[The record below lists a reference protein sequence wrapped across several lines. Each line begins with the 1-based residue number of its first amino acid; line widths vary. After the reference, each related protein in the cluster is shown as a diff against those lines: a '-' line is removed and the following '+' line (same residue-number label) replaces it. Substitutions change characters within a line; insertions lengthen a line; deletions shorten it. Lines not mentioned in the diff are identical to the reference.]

1 MRSLRRVLTAP
12 PLSSASSLYLLSDEG
27 GRGCNRADCVSALR
41 SCIPFSFFL
50 KRILGTQNFLA
61 TSATHGMCLWEITAV
76 GVGLRFRNKCSIEEV
91 EEVKMDGRQRINALT
106 SLGKTLVGVFYPYNR
121 GALFTALV
129 VIYAL
134 TSGIAGYSA
143 ASFYYIIEGKNWV
156 KNLMLTGSL
165 FTGPLFLTFCFL
177 NTVALAYN
185 STAALP
191 FGTIVVIFLIWTLVT
206 SPLLVLGGIAGK
218 NSRPEFQAPCR
229 TTKYPREIPHLPWS
243 FICGGSTGLF
253 IYGYCLYY
261 YHARPDM
268 YGFMQT
274 SFFFGYMAC
283 ICYGFFLMLGTTGF
297 HASLIFVRHIY
308 LSIKC
313 SRKSLLNVFQGGM
326 CHPKMAMVIDDRS
339 KVWEDK
345 DQPRVHVVPAF
356 TPYYAP
362 QAETA
367 NAVPVLCVA
376 RNVACNVRGFF
387 KEFDENLLLKINEV
401 FFEDEVG
408 SLPQPPDVSNYLMS
422 EDAGSVPNGN
432 ANAPINEGVN
442 GVEPERKDVKSSVD
456 LVTRSVAN
464 NVEFKPETSQLPA
477 GAISNATLCLPEQPG
492 LLGPPIK
499 HDGSSVDHDYDVK
512 KGLST
517 TRHGPDIRL
526 PNSESNVVR
535 SENHQPQMKPFS
547 HGTLV
552 ALSNAL
558 VSQKSQV
565 KGEEASSVQ
574 DLQRQ
579 KLPLPSQLPEDGVSQ
594 DHLSSNNREFQ
605 SESGK
610 LNLLPSLSIG
620 VLQEIGKKC
629 NSKASVSEGDNDNN
643 LTRITIGGLFL
654 SIRITEVVCLD
665 AEYVSNQTSRGLPL
679 LHKFAFPM
687 NMTPQFR
694 SLETETASFLTE
706 EVLRIVKPQ
715 HFLPIHGE
723 LLFLKEHELL
733 GKSTGI
739 RHTAAF
745 KNGEMLGVSH
755 LRNRR
760 VLPNGFVSLGKE
772 NLQLKY
778 SDGDKEFGTSSDRL
792 FIDERLRMAL
802 DGIIVVS
809 MEIFCPQS
817 FESHVE
823 NTLKGKIKITT
834 RCLWL
839 DKGKLLDALH
849 KAAHAA
855 LSSCPTMLL
864 SDTFVKE
871 PKLFA
876 ITLFDASLFRLN
888 GVITDFRRATE
899 RIPSLVAIAFA
910 GFKIIALV
918 VYPASCHFQ

>member
-12 PLSSASSLYLLSDEG
+12 PLSSASSLCVLSDEELLFF
-27 GRGCNRADCVSALR
+27 RLCSCVS
-41 SCIPFSFFL
+41 
-50 KRILGTQNFLA
+50 
-61 TSATHGMCLWEITAV
+61 
-76 GVGLRFRNKCSIEEV
+76 
-91 EEVKMDGRQRINALT
+91 
-106 SLGKTLVGVFYPYNR
+106 R
-121 GALFTALV
+121 GFLFTALV

-143 ASFYYIIEGKNWV
+143 ASFYYMIEGKNWV

-191 FGTIVVIFLIWTLVT
+191 FGTIVVTFLIWTLVT

-297 HASLIFVRHIY
+297 RASLIFIRDTSVLVRLRPAWEDLRCY
-308 LSIKC
+308 LTAKGRKRFEVYVCTMAERDYAFEMWRLLDPEAHLIG

-376 RNVACNVRGFF
+376 RNVACNVRGCFF
-387 KEFDENLLLKINEV
+387 KEFDENLLLKINGV

-408 SLPQPPDVSNYLMS
+408 SLPQPSD
-422 EDAGSVPNGN
+422 DAGSVPNGN

-477 GAISNATLCLPEQPG
+477 GAISNAIYPLPSRTFIPSQKPG

-499 HDGSSVDHDYDVK
+499 HDGSSVDHDYDMK

-526 PNSESNVVR
+526 PNSGEPPLISRPPTQASTSLMPPHGGRFLEDDISSKTQLNIRPTVSLKESNVVR

-594 DHLSSNNREFQ
+594 VHLSSNNREFQ

-629 NSKASVSEGDNDNN
+629 NSKEG
-643 LTRITIGGLFL
+643 
-654 SIRITEVVCLD
+654 
-665 AEYVSNQTSRGLPL
+665 
-679 LHKFAFPM
+679 
-687 NMTPQFR
+687 
-694 SLETETASFLTE
+694 
-706 EVLRIVKPQ
+706 
-715 HFLPIHGE
+715 
-723 LLFLKEHELL
+723 
-733 GKSTGI
+733 
-739 RHTAAF
+739 
-745 KNGEMLGVSH
+745 
-755 LRNRR
+755 
-760 VLPNGFVSLGKE
+760 
-772 NLQLKY
+772 
-778 SDGDKEFGTSSDRL
+778 SDGWGTIFDETWAKEKRMSPPWFASNPTPSPSKALVLISS
-792 FIDERLRMAL
+792 
-802 DGIIVVS
+802 
-809 MEIFCPQS
+809 IFSLQGQS
-817 FESHVE
+817 SSTFFMLVLVLSWV
-823 NTLKGKIKITT
+823 
-834 RCLWL
+834 
-839 DKGKLLDALH
+839 LLD
-849 KAAHAA
+849 
-855 LSSCPTMLL
+855 
-864 SDTFVKE
+864 F
-871 PKLFA
+871 
-876 ITLFDASLFRLN
+876 
-888 GVITDFRRATE
+888 
-899 RIPSLVAIAFA
+899 
-910 GFKIIALV
+910 
-918 VYPASCHFQ
+918 

>member
-1 MRSLRRVLTAP
+1 MGCVLTAP
-12 PLSSASSLYLLSDEG
+12 PLSCASSLYLLSDEG

-106 SLGKTLVGVFYPYNR
+106 SLGKIVEYIAGFHSLVGVFYPYNR

-129 VIYAL
+129 
-134 TSGIAGYSA
+134 
-143 ASFYYIIEGKNWV
+143 V

-191 FGTIVVIFLIWTLVT
+191 FGTIVVGLLGRIVDQSFK
-206 SPLLVLGGIAGK
+206 LLVAPQSILGRSLIYLGTGELFL
-218 NSRPEFQAPCR
+218 SRKLAAEDHEWWWR
-229 TTKYPREIPHLPWS
+229 S

-297 HASLIFVRHIY
+297 RASLIFIRDTSVLVR
-308 LSIKC
+308 L
-313 SRKSLLNVFQGGM
+313 R
-326 CHPKMAMVIDDRS
+326 PA
-339 KVWEDK
+339 WEDLRCYLTAK
-345 DQPRVHVVPAF
+345 GRKRFEVYVCTMAERDYAF
-356 TPYYAP
+356 EMWRLLDPEAHLI
-362 QAETA
+362 
-367 NAVPVLCVA
+367 VLCVA
-376 RNVACNVRGFF
+376 RNVACNVRGCFF

-408 SLPQPPDVSNYLMS
+408 SLPQLQIINNFT
-422 EDAGSVPNGN
+422 EWQDACSVPNGN

-456 LVTRSVAN
+456 LVTRSEAN
-464 NVEFKPETSQLPA
+464 NVEFKPEISQLPA
-477 GAISNATLCLPEQPG
+477 GAISNAIYPLPSRMFIPSQKPG

-579 KLPLPSQLPEDGVSQ
+579 KLPLPSQLPAAQQQRYDLNGENS
-594 DHLSSNNREFQ
+594 
-605 SESGK
+605 K
-610 LNLLPSLSIG
+610 LNMRKI
-620 VLQEIGKKC
+620 QQK
-629 NSKASVSEGDNDNN
+629 
-643 LTRITIGGLFL
+643 
-654 SIRITEVVCLD
+654 
-665 AEYVSNQTSRGLPL
+665 
-679 LHKFAFPM
+679 
-687 NMTPQFR
+687 
-694 SLETETASFLTE
+694 
-706 EVLRIVKPQ
+706 
-715 HFLPIHGE
+715 
-723 LLFLKEHELL
+723 
-733 GKSTGI
+733 
-739 RHTAAF
+739 
-745 KNGEMLGVSH
+745 
-755 LRNRR
+755 
-760 VLPNGFVSLGKE
+760 
-772 NLQLKY
+772 
-778 SDGDKEFGTSSDRL
+778 SDRNSRA
-792 FIDERLRMAL
+792 FVGTCWKQYCNAGEAKW
-802 DGIIVVS
+802 S
-809 MEIFCPQS
+809 
-817 FESHVE
+817 
-823 NTLKGKIKITT
+823 LK
-834 RCLWL
+834 
-839 DKGKLLDALH
+839 
-849 KAAHAA
+849 
-855 LSSCPTMLL
+855 
-864 SDTFVKE
+864 
-871 PKLFA
+871 
-876 ITLFDASLFRLN
+876 
-888 GVITDFRRATE
+888 
-899 RIPSLVAIAFA
+899 
-910 GFKIIALV
+910 
-918 VYPASCHFQ
+918 

>member
-50 KRILGTQNFLA
+50 KSNVNPQVPSNRILGTQNFLA

-143 ASFYYIIEGKNWV
+143 ASFYYIIEGKNWIRDTSV
-156 KNLMLTGSL
+156 LVRLRPAWEDLRCYLTAKGRKRFEVYVCTMAERDYAFEMWRL
-165 FTGPLFLTFCFL
+165 LDPE
-177 NTVALAYN
+177 AH
-185 STAALP
+185 
-191 FGTIVVIFLIWTLVT
+191 LI
-206 SPLLVLGGIAGK
+206 G
-218 NSRPEFQAPCR
+218 
-229 TTKYPREIPHLPWS
+229 
-243 FICGGSTGLF
+243 
-253 IYGYCLYY
+253 
-261 YHARPDM
+261 
-268 YGFMQT
+268 
-274 SFFFGYMAC
+274 
-283 ICYGFFLMLGTTGF
+283 
-297 HASLIFVRHIY
+297 
-308 LSIKC
+308 

-376 RNVACNVRGFF
+376 RNVACNVRGCFF

-477 GAISNATLCLPEQPG
+477 GAISNAIYPLPSRTFIPSQKPG

-526 PNSESNVVR
+526 PNSGEPPLISRPPTQASTSLMPPHGGRFLEDDISSKTQLNIRPTVSLKESNVVR

-739 RHTAAF
+739 RHTAVF

-888 GVITDFRRATE
+888 GVITDFRGATE

>member
-12 PLSSASSLYLLSDEG
+12 PLSSASSLCVLSDEG

-165 FTGPLFLTFCFL
+165 FMGPLFLTFCFL

-297 HASLIFVRHIY
+297 RASLIFIRDTSVLVRLRPAWEDLRCY
-308 LSIKC
+308 LTAKGRKRFEVYVCTMAERDYAFEMWRVLDPEAHLIG

-376 RNVACNVRGFF
+376 RNVACNVRGCFF

-422 EDAGSVPNGN
+422 EDAGFVPNGN

-477 GAISNATLCLPEQPG
+477 GAISNAIYPLPSRTFIPSQKPG

-526 PNSESNVVR
+526 PNSGEPPLISRPPTQASTSLMPPHGGRFLEDDISSKTQLNIRPTVSLKESNVVR

-552 ALSNAL
+552 ALSSAL

-579 KLPLPSQLPEDGVSQ
+579 KLPFPSQLPEDGVSQ

-629 NSKASVSEGDNDNN
+629 NSK
-643 LTRITIGGLFL
+643 
-654 SIRITEVVCLD
+654 
-665 AEYVSNQTSRGLPL
+665 
-679 LHKFAFPM
+679 
-687 NMTPQFR
+687 
-694 SLETETASFLTE
+694 E

-739 RHTAAF
+739 RHTAVF

-802 DGIIVVS
+802 DGIIVV
-809 MEIFCPQS
+809 
-817 FESHVE
+817 
-823 NTLKGKIKITT
+823 
-834 RCLWL
+834 R
-839 DKGKLLDALH
+839 
-849 KAAHAA
+849 
-855 LSSCPTMLL
+855 
-864 SDTFVKE
+864 
-871 PKLFA
+871 
-876 ITLFDASLFRLN
+876 
-888 GVITDFRRATE
+888 
-899 RIPSLVAIAFA
+899 
-910 GFKIIALV
+910 
-918 VYPASCHFQ
+918 

>member
-1 MRSLRRVLTAP
+1 M
-12 PLSSASSLYLLSDEG
+12 LSG
-27 GRGCNRADCVSALR
+27 
-41 SCIPFSFFL
+41 
-50 KRILGTQNFLA
+50 
-61 TSATHGMCLWEITAV
+61 
-76 GVGLRFRNKCSIEEV
+76 
-91 EEVKMDGRQRINALT
+91 
-106 SLGKTLVGVFYPYNR
+106 
-121 GALFTALV
+121 
-129 VIYAL
+129 
-134 TSGIAGYSA
+134 
-143 ASFYYIIEGKNWV
+143 
-156 KNLMLTGSL
+156 
-165 FTGPLFLTFCFL
+165 
-177 NTVALAYN
+177 
-185 STAALP
+185 
-191 FGTIVVIFLIWTLVT
+191 
-206 SPLLVLGGIAGK
+206 
-218 NSRPEFQAPCR
+218 
-229 TTKYPREIPHLPWS
+229 
-243 FICGGSTGLF
+243 
-253 IYGYCLYY
+253 
-261 YHARPDM
+261 
-268 YGFMQT
+268 
-274 SFFFGYMAC
+274 
-283 ICYGFFLMLGTTGF
+283 
-297 HASLIFVRHIY
+297 
-308 LSIKC
+308 

-376 RNVACNVRGFF
+376 RNVACNVRGCFF
-387 KEFDENLLLKINEV
+387 KEFDENLLLKINGV

-408 SLPQPPDVSNYLMS
+408 SLPQPSDVSSYLMS
-422 EDAGSVPNGN
+422 EDAGSMPNGN

-442 GVEPERKDVKSSVD
+442 GVEPERKSSVD

-477 GAISNATLCLPEQPG
+477 GAISNAIYPLPSRTFIPFQKPG

-499 HDGSSVDHDYDVK
+499 HDGSSVDHDYDMK

-526 PNSESNVVR
+526 PNSGEPPLISRPPTQASTSLMPPHGGRFLEDDISSKTQLNIRPTVSLKESNVVR
-535 SENHQPQMKPFS
+535 SENHQPQMKPFT

-594 DHLSSNNREFQ
+594 VHLSSNNREFQ

-629 NSKASVSEGDNDNN
+629 NSKASVSKGDNDNN

-654 SIRITEVVCLD
+654 RYPDSQMSHQAL
-665 AEYVSNQTSRGLPL
+665 SNY
-679 LHKFAFPM
+679 FAQMPF
-687 NMTPQFR
+687 QFIHICD
-694 SLETETASFLTE
+694 E

-739 RHTAAF
+739 RHTAVF

-760 VLPNGFVSLGKE
+760 VLPNGFVSLGKQ

-792 FIDERLRMAL
+792 FIDERLRIAL

-834 RCLWL
+834 GCLWL

-871 PKLFA
+871 PKLFT

-888 GVITDFRRATE
+888 GTISNSIPFTVNKRKLNRKVMLRYVSNLGNNTMEGMGITTAILHKIKSKSTIRFNNHVMHMLLFGQAKSKPYTPNFRVKTAAATQRLTKAHQPASFTVTSNPATGGLVLNRRAIDIKFDPVSIRGIPLDIVTQ
-899 RIPSLVAIAFA
+899 RIFPMLTRATTMEGISHLQIFELRINVMKESQTVVLEVIKNTIVPLFPYIPA
-910 GFKIIALV
+910 GGSKN
-918 VYPASCHFQ
+918 

>member
-41 SCIPFSFFL
+41 SCISFSFFL
-50 KRILGTQNFLA
+50 KSAIFILMLA
-61 TSATHGMCLWEITAV
+61 
-76 GVGLRFRNKCSIEEV
+76 
-91 EEVKMDGRQRINALT
+91 
-106 SLGKTLVGVFYPYNR
+106 LVGVFYPYNR

-129 VIYAL
+129 
-134 TSGIAGYSA
+134 
-143 ASFYYIIEGKNWV
+143 V

-191 FGTIVVIFLIWTLVT
+191 FGTIVVGLLGRIVDQSFK
-206 SPLLVLGGIAGK
+206 LLVAPQSILGRSLIYLGTGELFL
-218 NSRPEFQAPCR
+218 SRKLAAEDHEWWWR
-229 TTKYPREIPHLPWS
+229 S

-274 SFFFGYMAC
+274 SFFFGTWLAFAMIRDTSVLVRLRPAWEDLRCYLTAKGRKRFEVYVCTMAERD
-283 ICYGFFLMLGTTGF
+283 YAFEMWRLLDPEA
-297 HASLIFVRHIY
+297 HLIG
-308 LSIKC
+308 

-326 CHPKMAMVIDDRS
+326 CHPEMAMVIDDRS

-367 NAVPVLCVA
+367 NAIPVLCVA
-376 RNVACNVRGFF
+376 RNVACNVRGCFF

-408 SLPQPPDVSNYLMS
+408 SLPQLQIINNFT
-422 EDAGSVPNGN
+422 EWQDACSVPNGN

-464 NVEFKPETSQLPA
+464 NVEFKPGISQLPA
-477 GAISNATLCLPEQPG
+477 GAISNAIYPLPSRMFIPSQKPG

-579 KLPLPSQLPEDGVSQ
+579 KLPLPSQLPAAQQQRYDLNGENSKLNMRKIQKKVTGTAGLLLGLAGNSIAMLEKPNEDGVSQ

-739 RHTAAF
+739 RHTAVF

-792 FIDERLRMAL
+792 FIDE
-802 DGIIVVS
+802 DS
-809 MEIFCPQS
+809 E
-817 FESHVE
+817 
-823 NTLKGKIKITT
+823 
-834 RCLWL
+834 WL
-839 DKGKLLDALH
+839 
-849 KAAHAA
+849 
-855 LSSCPTMLL
+855 
-864 SDTFVKE
+864 
-871 PKLFA
+871 
-876 ITLFDASLFRLN
+876 
-888 GVITDFRRATE
+888 
-899 RIPSLVAIAFA
+899 
-910 GFKIIALV
+910 
-918 VYPASCHFQ
+918 